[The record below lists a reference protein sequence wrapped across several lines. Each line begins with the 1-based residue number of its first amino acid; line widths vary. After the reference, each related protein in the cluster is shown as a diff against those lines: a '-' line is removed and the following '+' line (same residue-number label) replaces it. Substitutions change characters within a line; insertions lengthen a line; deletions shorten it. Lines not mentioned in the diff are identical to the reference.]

1 MFKYMI
7 LVIKDDFYGIKSLT
21 WVVLAV
27 VNCNNS
33 CSGVSAALWWTELL
47 TERHK
52 IMVIMRPKGVQTTDT
67 RSGCFLVFQTHGF
80 GKHRIQMLTSNAG
93 ERLRDHLWI
102 LTHTHTH
109 THSLSLSHASR
120 EQNNTSPGFL
130 WGTLVWRGRGR
141 RRECV
146 LKNKRQVMC
155 GMSHTLA
162 DAYLKTSWKEV
173 CVCVW
178 LKQ

>member
-1 MFKYMI
+1 
-7 LVIKDDFYGIKSLT
+7 VIKDGFYGIKSMT

-80 GKHRIQMLTSNAG
+80 RKAQDPDAYFQCWREAAG
-93 ERLRDHLWI
+93 SSLDP
-102 LTHTHTH
+102 HTHTH
-109 THSLSLSHASR
+109 TLSLSLSHASR

-155 GMSHTLA
+155 GMSHTHSQ
-162 DAYLKTSWKEV
+162 THTWKHPGRKSV
-173 CVCVW
+173 CVCETKTV
-178 LKQ
+178 KP